1 MEPPTA
7 RTSLNASLVGK
18 VEVQG
23 VEPLKE
29 LAIAQQDMA
38 H

>member
-7 RTSLNASLVGK
+7 GTSLNANLVGK
-18 VEVQG
+18 VGVQDVEQLEEPG
-23 VEPLKE
+23 V
-29 LAIAQQDMA
+29 AQQSMA

>member
-7 RTSLNASLVGK
+7 GASLNASLVGK

-23 VEPLKE
+23 IEQLEEPGV
-29 LAIAQQDMA
+29 AQQSMP

>member
-7 RTSLNASLVGK
+7 GTSLNANLVGK
-18 VEVQG
+18 VVVQG
-23 VEPLKE
+23 VEQLEKSGV
-29 LAIAQQDMA
+29 AQQSMA